1 MNKMVTGIGI
11 VLAALLLAACSTP
24 QKPSIHSI
32 LDASAKAQ
40 NKLHALDNIAP
51 TPYNPSAAPTTFL
64 GYTVVDGVDPH
75 MFSPQAIKDL
85 SKEQIFTNESWGR
98 LMSTPNVFTITS
110 GRRRGDIILKVCE
123 QGVLNNAT
131 QYFQPG
137 PTLGPAIPAGTPI
150 AVPIKKNGKIV
161 MVDGHAAMK
170 TEPAPP
176 GMHQP
181 GPFYAFGSLLRFNGK
196 SWVFG
201 SSSAYIDGNWSCSN
215 A

>member
-1 MNKMVTGIGI
+1 MKKTIVATIVIVVLGMV
-11 VLAALLLAACSTP
+11 LAACSGGKP
-24 QKPSIHSI
+24 QLTLAQSI
-32 LDASAKAQ
+32 AQ
-40 NKLHALDNIAP
+40 ANRQDNISP
-51 TPYNPSAAPTTFL
+51 TPYTGAPTTFL
-64 GYTVVDGVDPH
+64 GYTVVAGVDPH
-75 MFSPQAIKDL
+75 MFSSQAIKAL

-98 LMSTPNVFTITS
+98 LMSAPNVFTIIS
-110 GRRRGDIILKVCE
+110 GRRKGDIILKVCE

-150 AVPIKKNGKIV
+150 EVPIKKNGKIV
-161 MVDGHAAMK
+161 MIDGHVVMK